1 MNKKIFLILIAFMTI
16 GSLFMACDKEQ
27 DDLVT
32 ANALEGGLVEPQN
45 RALNYVVGDNKTY
58 TSRIKI
64 FQGPV
69 KTVTVDVYKQFFS
82 GTLGNSQKI
91 KLTTITP
98 TITDYTTLASFD
110 FTYAQLREGLTL
122 PGGAVVPENDSQL
135 NIGDKW
141 ILTYVS
147 NTSEGNAHENAIST
161 AATSVTVS
169 TRFAGTY
176 EVIASDYWRIGVQS
190 GAANWVGSTRIIESV
205 DATTYKHLDWG
216 PFEIAAGNPNAFFY
230 FTISPATLDIDY
242 LSEFNGAAIT
252 GLGTYMITCDGNPA
266 DMTNVPCGDGVA
278 DYAVKDD
285 TNGQDILY
293 MTYGYYTANSG
304 PREFYEVLRK
314 VVE

>member
-1 MNKKIFLILIAFMTI
+1 MNKKIFLILFAFMTI

-45 RALNYVVGDNKTY
+45 PAINYVVGDNKTY
-58 TSRIKI
+58 TGRIKV
-64 FQGPV
+64 FQGEV
-69 KTVTVDVYKQFFS
+69 KTVSVDVYKQFVS
-82 GTLGNSQKI
+82 STLGNSQKL

-98 TITDYTTLASFD
+98 TSTVQPTIETFT

-122 PGGAVVPENDSQL
+122 PGGAVIPSEDSQL

-147 NTSEGNAHENAIST
+147 NTSEGNAHENAVST

-169 TRFAGTY
+169 SRFAGVY
-176 EVIASDYWRIGVQS
+176 EVIASDYWRLGVQS
-190 GAANWVGSTRIIESV
+190 GAANWVGSTRVIESV
-205 DATTYKHLDWG
+205 DATTYKHLGWG
-216 PFEIAAGNPNAFFY
+216 PFTLIDDARAFLY
-230 FTISPATLDIDY
+230 FGVDPTSLDINY
-242 LSEFNGAAIT
+242 LAEFNGAAIT

-266 DMTNVPCGDGVA
+266 DMTSVPCGDGVT

-285 TNGQDILY
+285 ANGQDLLY

-314 VVE
+314 KVE